1 MQGWS
6 GWRDATREALI
17 APMAR
22 RRQFRVLHGWRM
34 VGAGP
39 NCACPPAQRPFRGAA
54 ASIQAGCGAGH
65 RGEKHETSSDVLPC
79 LGYTDS

>member
-22 RRQFRVLHGWRM
+22 RRQSRVLHGWRM

-39 NCACPPAQRPFRGAA
+39 NGAWAPAQRPFGGAA
-54 ASIQAGCGAGH
+54 AAIQAGCVAGH
-65 RGEKHETSSDVLPC
+65 RGEKRETSSDVGP
-79 LGYTDS
+79 